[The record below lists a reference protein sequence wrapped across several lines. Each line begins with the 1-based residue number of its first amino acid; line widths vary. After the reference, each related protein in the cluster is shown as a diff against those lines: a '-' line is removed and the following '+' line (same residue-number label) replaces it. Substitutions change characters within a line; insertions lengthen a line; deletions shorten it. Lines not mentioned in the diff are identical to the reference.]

1 MSSAS
6 RLSPD
11 ELLQRVQAEEEYERR
26 GRLKIFLGYA
36 SGVGKS
42 FRMFDE
48 GRRRR
53 ERGQDVIVG
62 AVQPQVAP
70 DLAVLME
77 KLEVIP
83 LREAGGV
90 PYHAGSGVPYMD
102 VETILKRR
110 PQACLVDG
118 LAYDN
123 PPGRPNAH
131 RWQDVEQLLQSG
143 IAVISSVN
151 LQYVEERRA
160 EVERIQGKRV
170 SVTVPESFLRTA
182 DEIEVVD
189 APAEYCMPLASAGG
203 DAVTAAELDNRLSQL
218 REIALLLAADVVD
231 HQLEE
236 YLHRH
241 GLGQAFGA
249 QERIL
254 VCMTPR
260 ANGARM
266 LARARFARDR
276 FHGELFVVH
285 VLQPEISAEDQAALD
300 RNLGLAQQEGARVRT
315 LEGSDPVA
323 AILQFAHEQRIT
335 QIYVGHSPAQG
346 WWSRFRKTAVDRLI
360 EDAEGMDVK
369 LIPH

>member
-1 MSSAS
+1 MSST

-11 ELLQRVQAEEEYERR
+11 ELLRRVQAEEEYERR
-26 GRLKIFLGYA
+26 GRLKVFLGYA

-42 FRMFDE
+42 FRMLDE

-53 ERGQDVIVG
+53 ARGQDVVVG
-62 AVQPQVAP
+62 AIQPKLP
-70 DLAVLME
+70 EELAGLLQ

-83 LREAGGV
+83 LQSAEGI
-90 PYHAGSGVPYMD
+90 PYMD
-102 VETILKRR
+102 VETILKRH
-110 PQACLVDG
+110 PQVCLVDG

-131 RWQDVEQLLQSG
+131 RWQDVEQLLNAG
-143 IAVISSVN
+143 IAVITSVN
-151 LQYVEERRA
+151 LQYVEERRQ

-170 SVTVPESFLRTA
+170 NVTVPESFLQTA

-189 APAEYCMPLASAGG
+189 APAEYCMPQAASGEPVSAG
-203 DAVTAAELDNRLSQL
+203 ELDNRLSQL

-231 HQLEE
+231 KQLED
-236 YLHRH
+236 YMRRQ
-241 GLGQAFGA
+241 GVGQAFGA

-254 VCMTPR
+254 VCITPR

-266 LARARFARDR
+266 LDRARFARDR

-285 VLQPEISAEDQAALD
+285 VSQPEISAEDQQALE
-300 RNLGLAQQEGARVRT
+300 RNLALAVQEGARVRT
-315 LEGSDPVA
+315 LEGADPVA

-346 WWSRFRKTAVDRLI
+346 WWSRFRKTNVDRLI

-369 LIPH
+369 LIPQ

>member
-1 MSSAS
+1 MSSTS

-11 ELLQRVQAEEEYERR
+11 ELLRRVQAEEEYERR

-62 AVQPQVAP
+62 AVQPKVSP

-83 LREAGGV
+83 LREAG
-90 PYHAGSGVPYMD
+90 GVPYMD

-131 RWQDVEQLLQSG
+131 RWQDVEQLLQAG

-160 EVERIQGKRV
+160 EVERIVHAVNGKRV
-170 SVTVPESFLRTA
+170 SATVPESFLRTA

-203 DAVTAAELDNRLSQL
+203 DTVTAAELDNRLSQL

-231 HQLEE
+231 HQLED
-236 YLHRH
+236 YLRRH

-260 ANGARM
+260 ANGRRM
-266 LARARFARDR
+266 MERARFARDR

-285 VLQPEISAEDQAALD
+285 VSQPEISAEDQQSLE
-300 RNLGLAQQEGARVRT
+300 RNLALAAQEGARVRT
-315 LEGSDPVA
+315 LEGTDPVA

>member
-1 MSSAS
+1 MSSTS
-6 RLSPD
+6 RLSPE
-11 ELLQRVQAEEEYERR
+11 ELLRRVQAEEEYERR

-42 FRMFDE
+42 FRMLDE

-53 ERGQDVIVG
+53 ARGQDVVVG
-62 AVQPQVAP
+62 AIQPNVSA
-70 DLAVLME
+70 DLAALLQ
-77 KLEVIP
+77 KLEVVP
-83 LREAGGV
+83 LGDSAGI
-90 PYHAGSGVPYMD
+90 PYMD
-102 VETILKRR
+102 VEALLKRH
-110 PQACLVDG
+110 PQVVLVDG

-131 RWQDVEQLLQSG
+131 RWQDVEQLLIAG
-143 IAVISSVN
+143 IAVITSVN
-151 LQYVEERRA
+151 LQYVEERRQ

-189 APAEYCMPLASAGG
+189 APAEYCMPQASSGAPASA
-203 DAVTAAELDNRLSQL
+203 TELDNRLSQL
-218 REIALLLAADVVD
+218 RELALLLAADVVD

-236 YLHRH
+236 YMHRQ
-241 GLGQAFGA
+241 GVGQSIGA

-266 LARARFARDR
+266 LDRARFVRDR

-285 VLQPEISAEDQAALD
+285 VSQPEISADDQQALD
-300 RNLGLAQQEGARVRT
+300 RNLALAHQEGARVRT
-315 LEGSDPVA
+315 LEGADPVA

-346 WWSRFRKTAVDRLI
+346 WWSRFRKTNVDRLI

-369 LIPH
+369 LIPQ